1 MTARLVRLAVPLY
14 TAAVIVALSLAD
26 GGFFRWTWPWA
37 TAGLAA
43 AAAGA
48 ALLRTGAKVTRLEVA
63 FVAGLAALSAWQALS
78 AEWSPDPERSL
89 EDALRGTV
97 YVAAAAAFLVVGR
110 VAGPRAILAGVV
122 GGAAVTLAVGL
133 VEHARSGRADAF
145 QGDLLFEPIGYANA
159 VGILAVIA
167 VLLAL
172 GLLFERQATPLRAG
186 LAGVVCVSGAALVL
200 TESRGAWLAGTVG
213 LAAAAVFHRLRRWHW
228 AFPGFLGLV
237 GLLVVAILVSPLVVE
252 PARLHGTL
260 SDRAFYWPLAWH
272 ALGSPLHGIGSG
284 AFAQLWALER
294 PVPVNA
300 IDAHSLFLEALLEL
314 GAVGLVVVATTLAL
328 PLAVAS
334 RLTGG
339 WAAGATGAY
348 TAFLVHAAFD
358 WDWEMPAVTVAGLA
372 CGAALLAA
380 GVQARSATSRWTS
393 RGFASQIRAL
403 IRSTSSQE

>member
-1 MTARLVRLAVPLY
+1 MTARLVRFAVPLY
-14 TAAVIVALSLAD
+14 AAAVIVAISLAD

-63 FVAGLAALSAWQALS
+63 FVAGLAALCAWQALS

-97 YVAAAAAFLVVGR
+97 YVAAAAAFLVLAR
-110 VAGPRAILAGVV
+110 VAGPRAILVGVV
-122 GGAAVTLAVGL
+122 GGAAATLAVGL
-133 VEHARSGRADAF
+133 VEHARSGTADPF
-145 QGDLLFEPIGYANA
+145 QGDLLYQPIGYANA
-159 VGILAVIA
+159 VAIVAVIA

-172 GLLFERQATPLRAG
+172 GLLFERPATPVRAV

-200 TESRGAWLAGTVG
+200 TESRGAWLAGAVG
-213 LAAAAVFHRLRRWHW
+213 LAAAVVFHVLRRRSW

-237 GLLVVAILVSPLVVE
+237 GLLVVAVLVSPLVVD
-252 PARLHGTL
+252 PARLHGVL

-272 ALGSPLHGIGSG
+272 GLGSPLHGLGSG

-294 PVPVNA
+294 PVAVNA

-314 GAVGLVVVATTLAL
+314 GAVGLVVVTTTLAL

-334 RLTGG
+334 RLSGG
-339 WAAGATGAY
+339 WAAGATAAY

-358 WDWEMPAVTVAGLA
+358 WDWEMPAVTIAGLA
-372 CGAALLAA
+372 CGAALLSRQTISAA
-380 GVQARSATSRWTS
+380 GNRVELPKSPRRGVAGTARNSDI
-393 RGFASQIRAL
+393 F
-403 IRSTSSQE
+403 

>member
-14 TAAVIVALSLAD
+14 TAAVIVVISLAD

-48 ALLRTGAKVTRLEVA
+48 ALLRTGARVTLLEAA

-97 YVAAAAAFLVVGR
+97 YVAAAAAFLVLAR
-110 VAGPRAILAGVV
+110 VAGPRAVVVGVV
-122 GGAAVTLAVGL
+122 GGAGVTLTVGL
-133 VEHARSGRADAF
+133 VEHARRGTSDPFQGF
-145 QGDLLFEPIGYANA
+145 QGDLLYKPIGYANA
-159 VGILAVIA
+159 VAILAVIA
-167 VLLAL
+167 ILLAL
-172 GLLFERQATPLRAG
+172 GLLVERQSTAVRAALG
-186 LAGVVCVSGAALVL
+186 GVVFVSAAALLL
-200 TESRGAWLAGTVG
+200 TEGRGAWLAGAVG
-213 LAAAAVFHRLRRWHW
+213 LAAAAVFHRLRRWPW
-228 AFPGFLGLV
+228 AFPGYLGLV

-252 PARLHGTL
+252 PARLYAIL
-260 SDRAFYWPLAWH
+260 SGRAYYWPLAWH
-272 ALGSPLHGIGSG
+272 ALGSPLHGLGSG

-314 GAVGLVVVATTLAL
+314 GAVGLVVVAVTLAL
-328 PLAVAS
+328 PLMVAS

-358 WDWEMPAVTVAGLA
+358 WDWEMPAVTIAGLA

-380 GVQARSATSRWTS
+380 GSAAGSGRL
-393 RGFASQIRAL
+393 AL
-403 IRSTSSQE
+403 RP